1 MAGPTY
7 ISNPSL
13 WEQFKHVDSG
23 ENFIPMIPRKSQR
36 GGGIFFKRKAYM
48 VPVKP
53 SMPRPPNIQQVTPVA
68 ADEERAASD
77 LKEAMRNDE
86 PHMPLKKQQI
96 KRRKKA
102 TSIRNRSSAK
112 GKGRFQK
119 KKQRGRKQLKTL
131 RRVLKKKSVSRKKRQ
146 LKKKSSRKRKTVKKP
161 SKKRKNVLNSTSTI
175 F

>member
-36 GGGIFFKRKAYM
+36 GGGIFFKKKAYM

-53 SMPRPPNIQQVTPVA
+53 SMPKPPNIQQVTPVA

-77 LKEAMRNDE
+77 LKEVMRNDE
-86 PHMPLKKQQI
+86 PHMPLKNRI
-96 KRRKKA
+96 KRRRKA
-102 TSIRNRSSAK
+102 SSIRNRSSVK

-119 KKQRGRKQLKTL
+119 KKQRGRKQLKSL
-131 RRVLKKKSVSRKKRQ
+131 RKALKKKSIPSKKRQ
-146 LKKKSSRKRKTVKKP
+146 VKKKSSKKRKTVKKP
-161 SKKRKNVLNSTSTI
+161 SKKRKSIVDSSNTI